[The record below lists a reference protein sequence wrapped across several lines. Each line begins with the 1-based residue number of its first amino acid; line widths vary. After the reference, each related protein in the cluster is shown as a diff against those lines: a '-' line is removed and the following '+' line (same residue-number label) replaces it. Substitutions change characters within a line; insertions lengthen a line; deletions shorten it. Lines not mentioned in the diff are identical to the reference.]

1 MNLFFFFF
9 QISPEVLPWKLW
21 VQDFM
26 FYHLGVE
33 SFLRLSAELPL
44 PTHTWH
50 VPRQLLSLVGKDYTS
65 LPRTHESSHNVF
77 CFTFRLP
84 KDIYVDTW
92 FFHNT
97 PTPTKTI
104 TVSKSFINVVL
115 KFFHNGNLNFPLVP
129 KALYHNIW
137 C

>member
-1 MNLFFFFF
+1 MNLFFFFSNF
-9 QISPEVLPWKLW
+9 PWSSAMETLGPR
-21 VQDFM
+21 FYM

-65 LPRTHESSHNVF
+65 LPWTHESSHNVF